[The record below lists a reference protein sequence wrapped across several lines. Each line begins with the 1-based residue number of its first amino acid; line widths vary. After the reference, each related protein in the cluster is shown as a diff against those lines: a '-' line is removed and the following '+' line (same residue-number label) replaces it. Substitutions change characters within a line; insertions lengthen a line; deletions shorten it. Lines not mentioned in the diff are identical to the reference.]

1 MEPNN
6 FDDGIK
12 EKLEGRR
19 LQPSD
24 EAWTKLSE
32 RLIYEDKKDN
42 NKTIWWAGFAASVIG
57 ILFVAFQFFNNPLE
71 VKPVIVDA
79 PTVIEQNERVPI
91 AVGNAEASNEV
102 LEVTQPIEKTEKF
115 QLKENSSNNIK
126 SDPIVIASEQVIP
139 KEKSQEKKPIK
150 VLQEDFTFEAQKI
163 QDVVAQVQMLKDNN
177 QELTDDVIDAMLLE
191 AQKEIRLKQLNNQV
205 TGVVDANML
214 LQDVENDLDQ
224 SFRSKVF
231 EALKASYGTVKTAVA
246 QRNN

>member
-32 RLIYEDKKDN
+32 RLIYEDKKHN
-42 NKTIWWAGFAASVIG
+42 NKTIWWAGVAASAIG

-79 PTVIEQNERVPI
+79 PTVIEQNERAPI
-91 AVGNAEASNEV
+91 AGGNVEASNEV

-115 QLKENSSNNIK
+115 QLKENSSNIIK

-191 AQKEIRLKQLNNQV
+191 AQKEIRLKQLYNQS

-214 LQDVENDLDQ
+214 LQDVENDLEQ

-231 EALKASYGTVKTAVA
+231 EAIKASYGTVKTAVA